1 MKEMTLSKG
10 KIYFEY
16 TDGKLYSYDIN
27 KRVFTNEKTTKV
39 LKSTPPSLKAKI
51 VAYSKVH
58 KTEIAN
64 RKKTIF
70 PYDNCVTDYIISK
83 FSEWWTPN
91 LSDILVTNINYHGLT
106 TIDMIDMLNSA
117 LKSANKKFVVNET
130 QNSFSYK
137 YTSITN
143 MGRQL
148 FGGFK
153 NFLSELTKSDIEEYT
168 DNFNMLVEQIKENR
182 KANILKKYPLYEEL
196 TNPAI
201 YGEYIVSSIKN
212 IVERLEQNLINDS
225 CYPLVRHFGL
235 NNYMKWFKYYFEKYF
250 KFYFLSITSLGRK
263 SGYNGREMLRY
274 YEDFLIL
281 CKDLNTKP
289 RCENFFTEY
298 MRAKIE
304 FSTKSD
310 TILNKKIAEHLSKY
324 PLAFENE
331 DLKVIVPTTAQE
343 FVDEANNQGNCIER
357 SYLDGVIRGDYIIVF
372 IRDKKDLTKSYISCE
387 IGKNGY
393 IYQYLAKHNTHP
405 TENKAIQFRKEYQ
418 TYLTNA
424 FKSLE

>member
-1 MKEMTLSKG
+1 MKEMKSSKG

-27 KRVFTNEKTTKV
+27 KRVFKNEKTDKV

-51 VAYSKVH
+51 VNYSKEH
-58 KTEIAN
+58 KKEITN

-70 PYDNCVTDYIISK
+70 PYDSCVTDYIISK
-83 FSEWWTPN
+83 FSEWWIPN
-91 LSDILVTNINYHGLT
+91 LSDILVTNINCGLT
-106 TIDMIDMLNSA
+106 TIGMIDMLNSA
-117 LKSANKKFVVNET
+117 LKSANKKFIVNEV

-137 YTSITN
+137 YTSIIN
-143 MGRQL
+143 MNRQL

-196 TNPAI
+196 TNPAFCGT
-201 YGEYIVSSIKN
+201 YVADNIKN
-212 IVERLEQNLINDS
+212 MIDRLEQNLENDS
-225 CYPLVRHFGL
+225 YYSLARHFGI

-250 KFYFLSITSLGRK
+250 KFYFLSIASSGRK
-263 SGYNGREMLRY
+263 QGYSGRDMIYY
-274 YEDFLIL
+274 YEDFLRL

-289 RCENFFTEY
+289 KCENFFTEY

-304 FSTKSD
+304 FSAKSD
-310 TILNKKIAEHLSKY
+310 TIINKRIVEHLSRY

-343 FVDEANNQGNCIER
+343 FIDEANNQGNCIER

-387 IGKNGY
+387 IGKNGA

-405 TENKAIQFRKEYQ
+405 RDDKAIKFKKEYQ
-418 TYLTNA
+418 TYLYNA
-424 FKSLE
+424 FKSLA